1 MTFGADPIVTEGGGT
16 ALELGGG
23 LVAKLSETTSLYVK
37 ADYTTNLGGEKIDV
51 LEVISA
57 WG

>member
-1 MTFGADPIVTEGGGT
+1 MTEGGGT